1 MGITVD
7 TIQLKFN
14 VTPSYQQQQILQL
27 NADLKQATANYE
39 SLGKAAKDN
48 AKEHSR
54 LYGELSKLKA
64 KRDELT
70 KQKTLTE
77 KQQQDLAAYNNKIED
92 LTDSLVKN
100 EEQRDQLT
108 KTGS

>member
-14 VTPSYQQQQILQL
+14 VTPSYQQQQIQQL

-48 AKEHSR
+48 AKEHYMLMKSCLQKKAGLKILIVSR
-54 LYGELSKLKA
+54 NN
-64 KRDELT
+64 
-70 KQKTLTE
+70 QK
-77 KQQQDLAAYNNKIED
+77 
-92 LTDSLVKN
+92 
-100 EEQRDQLT
+100 
-108 KTGS
+108 